1 MAEEK
6 TSVRRA
12 RVVAVAVAV
21 ALALTGCTTNGAAR
35 VDVPDQ
41 ADASLPTDTTSALS
55 GAVKAA
61 MKLSASSGVIAG
73 VWAPW
78 AGEWTTAEGT
88 TQVGGKTPM
97 QQDMTFR
104 IGELTQGMTCTVL
117 LKLVEEGKVSLDEK
131 VSKALPA
138 APGTGDITLGE
149 LCQGTSGLAD
159 YGAAL
164 APYVANTPERMWP
177 PLELLAAGQGGVPT
191 GPPGAAYAAS
201 DTGFVLLGLALEE
214 VTHRSWNDLYAQYV
228 VGPLALDS
236 TSLPDPSSTTIPGPH
251 ASGYIAPRGGDG
263 AVQCDAVH
271 DVSSMSSSFGWTAG
285 GMVSSIDDLKT
296 WTQALATGS
305 LLGSAEK
312 KAAWTTIPLGADAPT
327 WEGYGFGATQ
337 YGPLRG
343 ASGDMGGF
351 MTAAFTEPKSGLTV
365 VVMLNNAT
373 AGKAFVQAL
382 AMQLASLVSRV
393 PATSGKSAP
402 SFQFPWSA
410 DQMADAMQKGA
421 ICQPAPAG

>member
-1 MAEEK
+1 MAERK
-6 TSVRRA
+6 RSVRVVRA
-12 RVVAVAVAV
+12 AAVVIAA
-21 ALALTGCTTNGAAR
+21 ALALSACSATGGAR
-35 VDVPDQ
+35 VNVPAQ
-41 ADASLPTDTTSALS
+41 TDGSFSSATTGALS
-55 GAVKAA
+55 EAVKTA
-61 MKLSASSGVIAG
+61 MKLSASSGAVAG

-78 AGEWTTAEGT
+78 AGEWTSATGT
-88 TQVGGKTPM
+88 TTIGGKTPM
-97 QQDMTFR
+97 TEDMRFR

-117 LKLVEEGKVSLDEK
+117 LKLVEEGKVTLEEK

-138 APGTGDITLGE
+138 APGMGDITLGE

-191 GPPGAAYAAS
+191 GAPGAAYAAS

-228 VGPLALDS
+228 LGPLALSS
-236 TSLPDPSSTTIPGPH
+236 TSLPDPSSTKIPGSH

-285 GMVSSIDDLKT
+285 GMVSTVDDLKT

-305 LLGSAEK
+305 LLDASSTK
-312 KAAWTTIPLGADAPT
+312 TAWTTIPLGADAPT

-343 ASGDMGGF
+343 GSADMGGF

-373 AGKAFVQAL
+373 AGKGFVQSLAL
-382 AMQLASLVSRV
+382 QLASVVSKE
-393 PATSGKSAP
+393 PAASGKTAP

-410 DQMADAMQKGA
+410 DQMVEAMQKGA
-421 ICQPAPAG
+421 VCQPAPAG